1 MKERPSAVICSNDM
15 TAIGVLHTTQRLG
28 RRIPDEM
35 SLIGFDDLLMSQIVQ
50 PALTTLHH
58 SRQQIAAR
66 AFTSLQMGGGSGRD
80 GTTSFIQPRL
90 NVRSSTGRKS

>member
-1 MKERPSAVICSNDM
+1 VICSNNM

-58 SRQQIAAR
+58 CPAADRGARLYEFADGQRER
-66 AFTSLQMGGGSGRD
+66 A
-80 GTTSFIQPRL
+80 
-90 NVRSSTGRKS
+90 